1 MALFTVKPATVQ
13 KDVAATFTIDYAELA
28 TYSAVPAGY
37 YKTTSNW
44 HKVFVRMKH
53 KYSNQK
59 AMLEFTLPSTSADL
73 LLTDAARAGDW
84 ELDHLMIRDFDK
96 GEVLL
101 RRADIPNVGDIDFI
115 ARSSA
120 THGDIYVPAG
130 GDVTIPSGGKRQ
142 YGDFV
147 VEAGGVLRLAD
158 GGGITEI
165 EVLETC
171 LINGTIMANNGTH
184 TGGTW
189 NSTSVLG
196 EALSHTVTQKAGGD
210 GGEGEGVNSVV
221 HVEDFEG
228 TIGPWSNVGF
238 AGTVAGTGSA
248 LRLDYNTGGQEPR
261 GSSLGFAT
269 IPGVTYT
276 VTGNITKVSGS
287 GIAGT
292 VIGAMDGNINT
303 GAAFNSASF
312 INSATYQATGAIN
325 FTFVAT
331 STTSSITTQPSA
343 DFGVFDLEDIQVEG
357 LTPGGQGGISSA
369 GVREP
374 ATGANAAVVGTN
386 GVSVGA
392 GQAYWRWQG
401 ATNLAT
407 TPDTQTSVVIGAYT
421 YFRDAYNTTSGP
433 FDWYDIYRIENNVVS
448 GNGGGGGRSFQF
460 GALDGDDASE
470 TLAGQGAGQDDAAA
484 DEYGEDGADSLT
496 ASEAGNGGFR
506 GAHGQGLYLKAR
518 KIQGTGT
525 IEASGQKGGDGGD
538 GAEYD
543 SGGILYGNGAG
554 GGGAGG
560 DGGYVWLRHMIG
572 TPALTVNVAGGA
584 MGSRG
589 LGGFGSAEAGHGVVG
604 SNGTV
609 DIDTFL

>member
-37 YKTTSNW
+37 YQNTSNW
-44 HKVFVRMKH
+44 KNVFVRMKH

-59 AMLEFTLPSTSADL
+59 AMLQFDLPGTSADL

-101 RRADIPNVGDIDFI
+101 KRADIPSVGDIDFI
-115 ARSSA
+115 ARSAA
-120 THGDIYVPAG
+120 THGDVYVAAG
-130 GDVTIPSGGKRQ
+130 QDVTIPAGGKRQ

-147 VEAGGVLRLAD
+147 VEAGGILRLAD

-171 LINGTIMANNGTH
+171 LVNGTVYANNGKH

-189 NSTSVLG
+189 NSVSVLG
-196 EALSHTVTQKAGGD
+196 ENLSHTVTQKSGGA
-210 GGEGEGVNSVV
+210 GGEGEAGGYTAAQEIVV
-221 HVEDFEG
+221 GPIDSNNWVALFGINAASPPGG
-228 TIGPWSNVGF
+228 TGQLHFGF
-238 AGTVAGTGSA
+238 APSRETAQVMNGLKIGS
-248 LRLDYNTGGQEPR
+248 
-261 GSSLGFAT
+261 
-269 IPGVTYT
+269 TYT
-276 VTGNITKVSGS
+276 VNATLYNKHPADAGVQMRVD
-287 GIAGT
+287 GINQQTMSNG
-292 VIGAMDGNINT
+292 
-303 GAAFNSASF
+303 
-312 INSATYQATGAIN
+312 INSFN
-325 FTFVAT
+325 FVAT
-331 STTSSITTQPSA
+331 ATSHTLG
-343 DFGVFDLEDIQVEG
+343 FYVFDSTIGNAEQQVDTISWVG
-357 LTPGGQGGISSA
+357 DKLNDGGAGGNS
-369 GVREP
+369 GVVVREP
-374 ATGANAAVVGTN
+374 ASGANAAVVGSN

-407 TPDTQTSVVIGAYT
+407 TPDTQTSVVIGQYT
-421 YFRDAYNTTSGP
+421 YFRDAFNTTSGP
-433 FDWYDIYRIENNVVS
+433 FDWYDIYRIDNNTSAS
-448 GNGGGGGRSFQF
+448 GNGGGGGRSGQF
-460 GALDGDDASE
+460 GAVDGGDASDS
-470 TLAGQGAGQDDAAA
+470 LAGQGAGQDDAAA
-484 DEYGEDGADSLT
+484 DEYSEDGADSLT

-506 GAHGQGLYLKAR
+506 GAHGQALYLKAR

-554 GGGAGG
+554 GGAAGG
-560 DGGYVWLRHMIG
+560 DGGNVWLRYVTG
-572 TPALTVNVAGGA
+572 TPALTINVAGGA
-584 MGSRG
+584 QGSRG
-589 LGGFGSAEAGHGVVG
+589 LGGFGSTEAEHGTVG
-604 SNGTV
+604 SSGTL
-609 DIDTFL
+609 DTATFS